1 MSISRRAL
9 AGAALLAPLA
19 GIAGARAQT
28 AWPTRPIRIIV
39 PLAPG
44 SSPDLIARL
53 LGERLSR
60 AAGQPVVSDNRP
72 GATTMIGAQAVAQA
86 RPDGY
91 TLLYTINSTVSIN
104 PFLFTRMPYRVEDLA
119 PVTRVLSVP
128 FVLIVPAAAPVRSAR
143 DLIELARARAGAL
156 NVGSSGIGT
165 GAHIVMAR
173 FLNEAG
179 VTATHVTFRQG
190 PLNDI
195 MAGRIDAAFEPS
207 TTAIPQVEAGAVR
220 ALAVS
225 GLRRLQVLPA
235 VPTVAETIAGFA
247 GESWQGLLT
256 NHPDGALIRSLPG
269 MGAVLAAEFIACV
282 GDIGRFPSADALASA
297 AGLAPVLRQSG
308 RSAASRRALGGD
320 KALKRVFLQ
329 SAFCAV
335 MTGDPLSRA
344 FYDRKRREGKHRT
357 QALIALARR
366 RVTVLWA
373 MLHSRQNFDPTR
385 KAA

>member
-1 MSISRRAL
+1 MSISRRVL

-19 GIAGARAQT
+19 GIADARAQ
-28 AWPTRPIRIIV
+28 AGWPTRPIRIIV

-60 AAGQPVVSDNRP
+60 AAGQPVVIDNRP

-128 FVLIVPAAAPVRSAR
+128 FVLIVPAVAPVRSAR
-143 DLIELARARAGAL
+143 ELIELARARAGAL

-165 GAHIVMAR
+165 SAHIVMAR

-207 TTAIPQVEAGAVR
+207 TTAIPQVEAGGVR

-225 GLRRLQVLPA
+225 GPRRLQVLPG

-247 GESWQGLLT
+247 GESWQGIFAPRGTPPEVITTLSRLT
-256 NHPDGALIRSLPG
+256 RAILETDEFRGRLQELGLVPEGGTP
-269 MGAVLAAEFIACV
+269 EEFQTFIAEESPIWARV
-282 GDIGRFPSADALASA
+282 IRDNGISLD
-297 AGLAPVLRQSG
+297 
-308 RSAASRRALGGD
+308 GG
-320 KALKRVFLQ
+320 
-329 SAFCAV
+329 
-335 MTGDPLSRA
+335 
-344 FYDRKRREGKHRT
+344 
-357 QALIALARR
+357 
-366 RVTVLWA
+366 
-373 MLHSRQNFDPTR
+373 
-385 KAA
+385 

>member
-9 AGAALLAPLA
+9 AGAALLAPMA
-19 GIAGARAQT
+19 GIAGARAQ
-28 AWPTRPIRIIV
+28 AGWPTRPIRIIV

-60 AAGQPVVSDNRP
+60 AAGQPVVIDNRP

-119 PVTRVLSVP
+119 PVTRLLSVP

-143 DLIELARARAGAL
+143 ELIELARARAGAL

-165 GAHIVMAR
+165 SAHIVMAR

-207 TTAIPQVEAGAVR
+207 TTAIPQVEAGGVR

-225 GLRRLQVLPA
+225 GPRRLPVLPG

-247 GESWQGLLT
+247 GESWQGIFAPRGTPPEVIATLSRLT
-256 NHPDGALIRSLPG
+256 RAILETDEFRGRLQELGLVPEGGTP
-269 MGAVLAAEFIACV
+269 EEFQTFIAEE
-282 GDIGRFPSADALASA
+282 S
-297 AGLAPVLRQSG
+297 PVWARVIRDNGISLD
-308 RSAASRRALGGD
+308 GG
-320 KALKRVFLQ
+320 
-329 SAFCAV
+329 
-335 MTGDPLSRA
+335 
-344 FYDRKRREGKHRT
+344 
-357 QALIALARR
+357 
-366 RVTVLWA
+366 
-373 MLHSRQNFDPTR
+373 
-385 KAA
+385 

>member
-9 AGAALLAPLA
+9 AGAALLGPLA

-28 AWPTRPIRIIV
+28 GWPTRPIRSIV

-53 LGERLSR
+53 LGERLSG
-60 AAGQPVVSDNRP
+60 AAGQPVVIDNRP

-165 GAHIVMAR
+165 SAHIVMAR

-195 MAGRIDAAFEPS
+195 VAGRIDAAFEPS

-225 GLRRLQVLPA
+225 GPRRLQVLPA
-235 VPTVAETIAGFA
+235 VPTVAETLAGFA
-247 GESWQGLLT
+247 GESWQGLFAPRGTPPEVIATLSRLT
-256 NHPDGALIRSLPG
+256 RAILVTEEFRGRLQELGLVPEGGTP
-269 MGAVLAAEFIACV
+269 EEFQTFIAEESTIWARV
-282 GDIGRFPSADALASA
+282 IRDNGISLD
-297 AGLAPVLRQSG
+297 
-308 RSAASRRALGGD
+308 GG
-320 KALKRVFLQ
+320 
-329 SAFCAV
+329 
-335 MTGDPLSRA
+335 
-344 FYDRKRREGKHRT
+344 
-357 QALIALARR
+357 
-366 RVTVLWA
+366 
-373 MLHSRQNFDPTR
+373 
-385 KAA
+385 